1 MLANDCMS
9 DIGLNKEL
17 QEDIIYHVEYGKNIH
32 LFVITDGVGTVN
44 EQMNPAA
51 IACSEVSGYIKRVY
65 EYDEDVLKENAEFIL
80 QMALYSAN
88 RVLGTFHL
96 VNDEQYNGFGTSMT
110 ACLTYDKKFS
120 FAHCGNTRLHLI
132 KVNKGGQP
140 IINQL
145 TLDHTEGFEKLARK
159 EITEEL
165 YLTGLEKLKL
175 TSALGVFSDPD
186 IQTSTSRFEK
196 NNIIVMTTDGIHY
209 PLWQASILDLVLK
222 AENTSS
228 ACKALIDAA
237 KIMQYP
243 DNMSAMVIYSLPEET
258 ATPD

>member
-1 MLANDCMS
+1 M
-9 DIGLNKEL
+9 
-17 QEDIIYHVEYGKNIH
+17 
-32 LFVITDGVGTVN
+32 
-44 EQMNPAA
+44 
-51 IACSEVSGYIKRVY
+51 
-65 EYDEDVLKENAEFIL
+65 
-80 QMALYSAN
+80 
-88 RVLGTFHL
+88 
-96 VNDEQYNGFGTSMT
+96 
-110 ACLTYDKKFS
+110 
-120 FAHCGNTRLHLI
+120 I

-209 PLWQASILDLVLK
+209 PLWQASILELVLK